1 MSEKEGI
8 HRIMGLSPK
17 STGYVSRSIT
27 DKDLTHVPDKA
38 RWHFYHKAYTCDY
51 DPRLLHR

>member
-1 MSEKEGI
+1 MSEKQGI
-8 HRIMGLSPK
+8 RRITMLPVK
-17 STGYVSRSIT
+17 KNGYVSHSIT
-27 DKDLTHVPDKA
+27 DKDLMHVPEKA